1 MPTDFAVPTYFLT
14 ETLSYVTLG
23 GAGYLAWR
31 VVRAYERRRVAPERL
46 RALAER
52 VRRLEDAVVRVEG
65 SVQQV
70 AEANRLT
77 ASFLAAR
84 GALRGGDPRE

>member
-1 MPTDFAVPTYFLT
+1 MMTEFAVPAYFLT
-14 ETLSYVTLG
+14 ETFSYLTVG

-52 VRRLEDAVVRVEG
+52 VRRLEDAVLRVEG
-65 SVQQV
+65 GVQQV
-70 AEANRLT
+70 AESHRLAAT
-77 ASFLAAR
+77 LLAAR
-84 GALRGGDPRE
+84 GAFRGDDPRE